1 MKRIFSLSLLVFLI
15 QPVVSQ
21 VTFSIKL
28 LPAKTPSKDTIF
40 MASSL
45 NNWNPCDKN
54 FAFKADNTGYFS
66 LTLMGKV
73 DSFEYKLDRGSW
85 KNVEVDS
92 TGKDIKNRFYSSTQD
107 KKVVL
112 NVQGWRD
119 LSTKQKATVT
129 KGVSFIPT
137 NIEIPQLN
145 RKRTIRM
152 YFPPDYSS
160 GKRFPVI
167 YMHDGQNLFD
177 AGTSFSGEWQVDETL
192 DSLYKY
198 NGFSCIVVGIYNG
211 EKNRLNEYSPWRNDT
226 LNAGGDGEKYASF
239 IVKNLKPFVDSH
251 YRALTDRENTVIMG
265 SSMGGLISL
274 YMALEYPEVFG
285 KAGIFSP
292 SLWFSPKVFELIQNY
307 NLKKLQKFY
316 LISGGKEG
324 GKAVYNTLR
333 ADSLLRSIGFDEN
346 YIRCKISKD
355 GQHNE
360 EFWSHEFGDA
370 VRYLFNL

>member
-73 DSFEYKLDRGSW
+73 DSFEYKLDRGNW

>member
-1 MKRIFSLSLLVFLI
+1 MKRFFFLSTLLFLI
-15 QPVVSQ
+15 QHGVSQ
-21 VTFSIKL
+21 VTFIIKSF
-28 LPAKTPSKDTIF
+28 PVKTPSKDTLF

-45 NNWNPCDKN
+45 NSWNPCDKN
-54 FAFKADNTGYFS
+54 FAFKPDQRGIIS
-66 LTLMGKV
+66 LTITGKV
-73 DSFEYKLDRGSW
+73 DSFEYKINRGNW

-92 TGKDIKNRFYSSTQD
+92 TGKDIKNRFYSSAQGGHVD
-107 KKVVL
+107 IRVH
-112 NVQGWRD
+112 GWRD
-119 LSTKQKATVT
+119 LSVRQKTTVT

-137 NIEIPQLN
+137 NIEMPQLN

-177 AGTSFSGEWQVDETL
+177 AATSFSGEWQVDEIL

-211 EKNRLNEYSPWRNDT
+211 EKNRVNEYSPWRNDS
-226 LNAGGDGEKYASF
+226 LQAGGDGDKYASF
-239 IVKNLKPFVDSH
+239 IVKNLKPFIDSH
-251 YRALTDRENTVIMG
+251 YRTLSDRENTVIMG

-274 YMALEYPEVFG
+274 YMAIEYPEVFG

-292 SLWFSPKVFELIQNY
+292 SLWFSPKIFDLIRNY
-307 NLKKLQKFY
+307 KLKKLQKFY
-316 LISGGKEG
+316 LISGAKEGKET
-324 GKAVYNTLR
+324 VYNTLK
-333 ADSLLRSIGFDEN
+333 ADSLLRTIGFDES

-360 EFWSHEFGDA
+360 NSWSQEFGDA
-370 VRYLFNL
+370 VRYLFSL

>member
-28 LPAKTPSKDTIF
+28 LPTKTPSKDTIF

-54 FAFKADNTGYFS
+54 FAFKADNTGCLSF
-66 LTLMGKV
+66 TLMGKV

>member
-21 VTFSIKL
+21 VIFSIKS

-54 FAFKADNTGYFS
+54 FAFKADNTGSFS

-73 DSFEYKLDRGSW
+73 DSFEYKLDRGNW

-92 TGKDIKNRFYSSTQD
+92 AGKDIKNRFYSSTQD

-112 NVQGWRD
+112 KVQGWRD

-211 EKNRLNEYSPWRNDT
+211 EKNRINEYSPWRNDT

-251 YRALTDRENTVIMG
+251 YRTLTDRENTIIMG